1 MLIDGRQRITEQ
13 RITTMLISQRR
24 AFALSWLLLTAS
36 AGGAFAGTSP
46 MGTWVDHSGEG
57 AVEIT
62 DCGGKLCGRVV
73 WLKNPANQETCNLQ
87 VIGNAKPSSGGKWDG
102 GWIYDPENKT
112 QYDVEIT
119 PMGSEKL
126 KVFGYAGVRL
136 FGETMTWTRAPG
148 DLKRCDVKEDVKVA
162 PPAVP
167 AVPQV
172 TPSREQVAV
181 VNPVPPVNLPVEGA
195 VAETPAASPPAQP
208 EAKGGVAV
216 PVVPG
221 QAAAKSEMKRPPV
234 VASKKFK
241 LEDLIDDIDVRKV
254 KGKCD
259 VTIKEL
265 GSFKFDC

>member
-1 MLIDGRQRITEQ
+1 MLIDGGQRITEQ

-24 AFALSWLLLTAS
+24 AFALSWLVLILR
-36 AGGAFAGTSP
+36 AGGAVAGTSP
-46 MGTWVDHSGEG
+46 IGTWVDHSGEG
-57 AVEIT
+57 AVEIS

-73 WLKNPANQETCNLQ
+73 WLKNSANLETCNLQ

-102 GWIYDPENKT
+102 GWIYDPESKR

-148 DLKRCDVKEDVKVA
+148 DLKRCDVKEDVKGA
-162 PPAVP
+162 PPT
-167 AVPQV
+167 VPQA
-172 TPSREQVAV
+172 TPGREQVAV
-181 VNPVPPVNLPVEGA
+181 VNPGPRVSADTAPVDGAAAERPVQLEPKGEVTA
-195 VAETPAASPPAQP
+195 PAAAGQA
-208 EAKGGVAV
+208 EAKI
-216 PVVPG
+216 
-221 QAAAKSEMKRPPV
+221 EMKRPPV
-234 VASKKFK
+234 ASSKKSFK